1 MKRIIQFSVNNKF
14 ALWLLTII
22 ITVAGIY
29 AGTTMKLETL
39 PDITTPTVS
48 VTTIYPGATPEQ
60 VLDEVSRELESNVE
74 NLSGVETVRST
85 SFQNASNLQIDY
97 SFSTDMDEAEQQVKE
112 ALANVELPEGAQ
124 EPNVSRISF
133 DAFPVVGFAV
143 SDEKRSLSELT
154 KLVETELQPKLEG
167 IEGAQ
172 TVQIAGQEIR
182 RIEIRFDDEKLQQY
196 GLTEDNVKQ
205 LIQANDSRLALG
217 LYELGDKEQA
227 VVLDGK
233 ATTVTELKNLRLP
246 YTPQQAAS
254 DTPAA
259 PSQAPTTPQVPTE
272 GQAPTEGQVPT
283 EGQTPTEGQAP
294 TPTQVPTV
302 KLSELAK
309 VEDKGIEESIS
320 RSNGERSIGIQV
332 TKSQDANT
340 VDVVTAVKET
350 IQDFEKENGSVK
362 TSVTL
367 DQGKPIEE
375 SVSTMISKALIG
387 ALFAIIIILL
397 FLRNFKST
405 IIAVISIPLSLL
417 MAILV
422 LKQMDIS
429 LNIMTLGAMTVAI
442 GRVVDDSI
450 VVIEN
455 IYRRLT
461 DPGEKLKGKALIID
475 ATREVFIPVASSTI
489 VTIAVFL
496 PLGFVTG
503 FVGELFLPFALTVV
517 FALFASLIVA
527 VTVVP
532 MFADSLFKRGKAPKP
547 EKEDGG
553 KLANWYRGVLNWSL
567 NHKLV
572 VFGLAVLML
581 VGSFALVP
589 TIGVNFLNQEGEK
602 TFYVTYN
609 PKPGQ
614 TLDDSLEAADQAEAY
629 FDKQKNIDNLQFT
642 VGGENPLNPGNTKQA
657 VFIAQY
663 DPDTE
668 DFADVKQQAVNDLN
682 EAIPTGE
689 WKEQDFSG
697 GAGSSGVSY
706 SVFANSIEDL
716 ETITPKF
723 VKAIEGESKYVRK
736 VTTDLKDS
744 YTQYTFEVDQQKAAE
759 FGVSTAQLAQG
770 IANVQGVEKPL
781 STIKVDGKELDVI
794 VPNEQTTYDSIND
807 LEEADITTPLGV
819 KKLSDFVSVKKGTT
833 PDSLNERDGKLV
845 TTVTAE
851 LKTDKATEASQAID
865 DAVKTIDLPTG
876 VSYKV
881 GGVTEQ
887 IQESFTQL
895 GLAMAAAVAIV
906 YLVLVVTFGGALTP
920 LVILFSLPFAIIG
933 GLLAL
938 LITGETI
945 SVSSLIGAL
954 MLIGIVVTNAIVLI
968 DRVIHKENEGLATRE
983 ALLDAAGTRLRPI
996 LMTALATIGA
1006 LSPLALGLEGGALI
1020 SKGLGVTVI
1029 GGLTSSTLLTLLIVP
1044 IVYEFLARFRK
1055 KKSTD

>member
-60 VLDEVSRELESNVE
+60 VLDEVSRELESKVE
-74 NLSGVETVRST
+74 NLGGVETVRSS

-97 SFSTDMDEAEQQVKE
+97 SFSTDMDEAEQKVKE

-124 EPNVSRISF
+124 EPQVSRISF
-133 DAFPVVGFAV
+133 DAFPVIGFAV
-143 SDEKRSLSELT
+143 SDEKRSLSDLT
-154 KLVETELQPKLEG
+154 KLVESELQPKLEG

-182 RIEIRFDDEKLQQY
+182 RIEIQFDEKKLQQY
-196 GLTEDNVKQ
+196 GLTEENVKQ

-217 LYELGDKEQA
+217 LYELGDQEQA

-233 ATTVTELKNLRLP
+233 ATTVNELKNLRLP
-246 YTPQQAAS
+246 YTPQPSAETGQASSGAGAQAPTGAPAQATEAPAS
-254 DTPAA
+254 NPAA
-259 PSQAPTTPQVPTE
+259 PAT
-272 GQAPTEGQVPT
+272 A
-283 EGQTPTEGQAP
+283 A
-294 TPTQVPTV
+294 PTQVPTV
-302 KLSELAK
+302 KLSQLATI
-309 VEDKGIEESIS
+309 EDKGIEESIS
-320 RSNGERSIGIQV
+320 RSNGERSIGVQV

-340 VDVVTAVKET
+340 VEVVNAVKET
-350 IQDFEKENGSVK
+350 IQAFEKDNSTVK
-362 TSVTL
+362 ASVTL

-375 SVSTMISKALIG
+375 SVSTMVSKALIG
-387 ALFAIIIILL
+387 ALFAVIIILL
-397 FLRNFKST
+397 FLRNIKST

-422 LKQMDIS
+422 LKQLDIS

-461 DPGEKLKGKALIID
+461 DPAEPLKGKALIID

-581 VGSFALVP
+581 IGSFALVP
-589 TIGVNFLNQEGEK
+589 AIGVNFLNQESEK

-614 TLDDSLEAADQAEAY
+614 TLEDSLKAADQAEAY
-629 FDKQKNIDNLQFT
+629 FDKQSSVDNLQFT

-668 DFADVKQQAVNDLN
+668 DFADIKQQAIKQLN
-682 EAIPTGE
+682 QDIPTGE

-697 GAGSSGVSY
+697 GAASSGVSY
-706 SVFANSIEDL
+706 SIYANSIEDL
-716 ETITPKF
+716 QTMTPKF
-723 VKAIEGESKYVRK
+723 VEAIEGESKYVRK
-736 VTTDLKDS
+736 VTTDLKES

-770 IANVQGVEKPL
+770 IANVQGEEKPL

-807 LEEADITTPLGV
+807 LEETDVTTPLGV
-819 KKLSDFVSVKKGTT
+819 RKLSEFVSVKKGTT
-833 PDSLNERDGKLV
+833 PDSLSERDGKLV
-845 TTVTAE
+845 ATVTAE

-865 DAVKTIDLPTG
+865 KTVKKIDLPTG
-876 VSYKV
+876 VSYDA

-968 DRVIHKENEGLATRE
+968 DRVIHKENEGLDTRE

-1044 IVYEFLARFRK
+1044 IVYEFFARFRK
-1055 KKSTD
+1055 KKSTQ

>member
-22 ITVAGIY
+22 VTVAGIY

-60 VLDEVSRELESNVE
+60 VLDEVSRELESKVE
-74 NLSGVETVRST
+74 NLGGVETVRSS

-97 SFSTDMDEAEQQVKE
+97 SFSTDMDEAEQKVKE

-124 EPNVSRISF
+124 EPQVSRISF
-133 DAFPVVGFAV
+133 DAFPVIGFAV
-143 SDEKRSLSELT
+143 SDEKRSLSDLT
-154 KLVETELQPKLEG
+154 KLVESELQLKLEG

-182 RIEIRFDDEKLQQY
+182 RIEIQFDEKKLQQY
-196 GLTEDNVKQ
+196 GLTEENVKQ

-217 LYELGDKEQA
+217 LYELGDQEQA

-233 ATTVTELKNLRLP
+233 ATTVNELKNLRLP
-246 YTPQQAAS
+246 YTPQPSAETGQASPGAGAQAPTGAPAQATEAPAS
-254 DTPAA
+254 NPAA
-259 PSQAPTTPQVPTE
+259 PTT
-272 GQAPTEGQVPT
+272 A
-283 EGQTPTEGQAP
+283 A
-294 TPTQVPTV
+294 PTQVPTV
-302 KLSELAK
+302 KLSQLATI
-309 VEDKGIEESIS
+309 EDKGIEESIS
-320 RSNGERSIGIQV
+320 RSNGERSIGVQV

-340 VDVVTAVKET
+340 VEVVNAVKET
-350 IQDFEKENGSVK
+350 IQAFEKDNSTVK
-362 TSVTL
+362 ASVTL

-375 SVSTMISKALIG
+375 SVSTMVSKALIG
-387 ALFAIIIILL
+387 ALFAVIIILL
-397 FLRNFKST
+397 FLRNIKST

-422 LKQMDIS
+422 LKQLDIS

-461 DPGEKLKGKALIID
+461 DPTEPLKGKALIID

-581 VGSFALVP
+581 IGSFALVP
-589 TIGVNFLNQEGEK
+589 AIGVNFLNQESEK

-614 TLDDSLEAADQAEAY
+614 TLEDSLKAADQAEAY
-629 FDKQKNIDNLQFT
+629 FDKQSSVDNLQFT

-668 DFADVKQQAVNDLN
+668 DFADIKQQAIKQLN
-682 EAIPTGE
+682 QDIPTGE

-697 GAGSSGVSY
+697 GAASSGVSY
-706 SVFANSIEDL
+706 SIYANSIEDL
-716 ETITPKF
+716 QTMTPKF
-723 VKAIEGESKYVRK
+723 VEAIEGESRYVRK
-736 VTTDLKDS
+736 VTTDLKES

-770 IANVQGVEKPL
+770 IANVQGEEKPL

-807 LEEADITTPLGV
+807 LEETDVTTPLGV
-819 KKLSDFVSVKKGTT
+819 RKLSEFVSVKKGTT
-833 PDSLNERDGKLV
+833 PDSLSERNGKLV
-845 TTVTAE
+845 ATVTAE

-865 DAVKTIDLPTG
+865 KTVKKIDLPTG
-876 VSYKV
+876 VSYDA

-968 DRVIHKENEGLATRE
+968 DRVIHKENEGLDTRE

-1044 IVYEFLARFRK
+1044 IVYEFFARFRK
-1055 KKSTD
+1055 KKSTQ

>member
-60 VLDEVSRELESNVE
+60 VLDEVSRELESKVE
-74 NLSGVETVRST
+74 NLAGVDTVRSS

-97 SFSTDMDEAEQQVKE
+97 TFSTDMDEAEQKVKE

-124 EPNVSRISF
+124 EPQVSRISF
-133 DAFPVVGFAV
+133 DAFPVIGFAV
-143 SDEKRSLSELT
+143 SDEKRSLSDLT
-154 KLVETELQPKLEG
+154 KLVENELQPKLEG

-182 RIEIRFDDEKLQQY
+182 RIEIRFDEKKLQQY
-196 GLTEDNVKQ
+196 GLTEENAKQ

-217 LYELGDKEQA
+217 LYELGDQEQA

-233 ATTVTELKNLRLP
+233 VTTVNELKNLRLP
-246 YTPQQAAS
+246 YTPQAAAS
-254 DTPAA
+254 
-259 PSQAPTTPQVPTE
+259 
-272 GQAPTEGQVPT
+272 GQAPEATT
-283 EGQTPTEGQAP
+283 GQAP
-294 TPTQVPTV
+294 VQAAPAQTQEAQAAAAPTQVPTV
-302 KLSELAK
+302 KLSQLATI
-309 VEDKGIEESIS
+309 EDKGIEESIS
-320 RSNGERSIGIQV
+320 RSNGERSIGVQV

-340 VDVVTAVKET
+340 VEVVNAVKET
-350 IQDFEKENGSVK
+350 IQDFEKENNSAK
-362 TSVTL
+362 ASVTL

-387 ALFAIIIILL
+387 ALFAVIIILL
-397 FLRNFKST
+397 FLRNIKST

-422 LKQMDIS
+422 LKQLDIS

-461 DPGEKLKGKALIID
+461 DPAEPLKGKALIID

-547 EKEDGG
+547 EKEEGG
-553 KLANWYRGVLNWSL
+553 RLANWYRGVLNWSL

-572 VFGLAVLML
+572 VFGLAVLLL

-589 TIGVNFLNQEGEK
+589 AIGVNFLNQESEK

-614 TLDDSLEAADQAEAY
+614 TLEDSLKAADQAEAY
-629 FDKQKNIDNLQFT
+629 FDKQDNIDNLQFT

-663 DPDTE
+663 DPDTA
-668 DFADVKQQAVNDLN
+668 DFADVKQQTIKQLN
-682 EAIPTGE
+682 KDIPTGE

-697 GAGSSGVSY
+697 GAASSGVSY
-706 SVFANSIEDL
+706 SVYANSIEDL
-716 ETITPKF
+716 QTMTPKF

-736 VTTDLKDS
+736 VTTDLKES

-770 IANVQGVEKPL
+770 IANVQGEEKPL

-807 LEEADITTPLGV
+807 LQKTDVTTPLGV
-819 KKLSDFVSVKKGTT
+819 RKLSDFVSVKKGTT
-833 PDSLNERDGKLV
+833 PDSLSERDGKLV
-845 TTVTAE
+845 ATVTAE

-865 DAVKTIDLPTG
+865 QSVKKVDLPTG
-876 VSYKV
+876 VSYKA

-906 YLVLVVTFGGALTP
+906 YLVLVITFGGASTP

-968 DRVIHKENEGLATRE
+968 DRVIHKEAEGLSTRE

-1055 KKSTD
+1055 KKSMD

>member
-1 MKRIIQFSVNNKF
+1 MKKIIQFSVNNKF
-14 ALWLLTII
+14 ALWLMTII

-29 AGTTMKLETL
+29 AGTSMKLETL

-60 VLDEVSRELESNVE
+60 VLDEVSRELESKVE
-74 NLSGVETVRST
+74 NLSGVDTVRST

-97 SFSTDMDEAEQQVKE
+97 NFSTDMDEAEQKVKE
-112 ALANVELPEGAQ
+112 ALSNVELPDGVQ
-124 EPNVSRISF
+124 EPQVSRISF
-133 DAFPVVGFAV
+133 DAFPVIGFAV
-143 SDEKRSLSELT
+143 SDKERSLSELT
-154 KLVETELQPKLEG
+154 KVVENELQPKLEG

-172 TVQIAGQEIR
+172 TVQVAGQEIR
-182 RIEIRFDDEKLQQY
+182 RIEIRFDEKKLERY
-196 GLTEDNVKQ
+196 GLTEDDAKK

-233 ATTVTELKNLRLP
+233 ATTVKELKNLRLP
-246 YTPQQAAS
+246 YTPPATNTPETGQTGQTGQA
-254 DTPAA
+254 
-259 PSQAPTTPQVPTE
+259 
-272 GQAPTEGQVPT
+272 GQAPASPAAS
-283 EGQTPTEGQAP
+283 QTPSTGAASGQAA
-294 TPTQVPTV
+294 PTQVPTV
-302 KLSELAK
+302 TLSQVATI
-309 VEDKGIEESIS
+309 EDKGIEESIS
-320 RSNGERSIGIQV
+320 RSNGERSIGVQV

-340 VDVVTAVKET
+340 VDVVNAVKQT
-350 IQDFEKENGSVK
+350 IKDFEKENGSVNA
-362 TSVTL
+362 SVTL

-375 SVSTMISKALIG
+375 SVSTMLSKALIG
-387 ALFAIIIILL
+387 ALFAIVIILL
-397 FLRNFKST
+397 FLRNIKST

-461 DPGEKLKGKALIID
+461 DPTEKLKGKELIIS
-475 ATREVFIPVASSTI
+475 ATREVFIPIASSTV

-532 MFADSLFKRGKAPKP
+532 MFADSLFKRGKALKP
-547 EKEDGG
+547 EKEEGG
-553 KLANWYRGVLNWSL
+553 KLANGYRRLLNWSL
-567 NHKLV
+567 NHKFV
-572 VFGLAVLML
+572 VFGLSVLL
-581 VGSFALVP
+581 LIGSFALVP

-602 TFYVTYN
+602 TLYVTYN

-614 TLDDSLEAADQAEAY
+614 TLDDSLKAADQAEEY
-629 FDKQKNIDNLQFT
+629 FNKQKNIDNLQFT
-642 VGGENPLNPGNTKQA
+642 VGGENPLNPGNTKQG
-657 VFIAQY
+657 VFIVQY

-668 DFADVKQQAVNDLN
+668 DFADVKQEAIKQLN
-682 EAIPTGE
+682 VDIPTGE
-689 WKEQDFSG
+689 WKEQDFTG
-697 GAGSSGVSY
+697 GAASSGVSY
-706 SVFANSIEDL
+706 SIFANNIEDL
-716 ETITPKF
+716 EQVTPKF

-736 VTTDLKDS
+736 VTTDLKEA

-770 IANVQGVEKPL
+770 IANVQGEEKPL
-781 STIKVDGKELDVI
+781 TTIKIDGKELDVI
-794 VPNEQTTYDSIND
+794 VPNEQTTYDSIRD
-807 LEEADITTPLGV
+807 LERTDVVTPLGV
-819 KKLSDFVSVKKGTT
+819 RKLSDFVEVKKGTT

-845 TTVTAE
+845 ATVTAE
-851 LKTDKATEASQAID
+851 LKTDKATEASQAIEKS
-865 DAVKTIDLPTG
+865 VKTIDRPTG
-876 VSYKV
+876 VSYEQ

-906 YLVLVVTFGGALTP
+906 YLVLVITFGGALTP

-933 GLLAL
+933 GLVAL

-968 DRVIHKENEGLATRE
+968 DRVIHKEAEGLSTRQ

-1006 LSPLALGLEGGALI
+1006 LAPLALGLEGGALI
-1020 SKGLGVTVI
+1020 SKGLGVTVV

-1055 KKSTD
+1055 KKSIDS

>member
-60 VLDEVSRELESNVE
+60 VLDEVSRELESKVE
-74 NLSGVETVRST
+74 NLGGVETVRSS

-97 SFSTDMDEAEQQVKE
+97 SFSTDMDEAEQKVKE

-124 EPNVSRISF
+124 EPQVSRISF
-133 DAFPVVGFAV
+133 DAFPVIGFAV
-143 SDEKRSLSELT
+143 SDEKRSLSDLT
-154 KLVETELQPKLEG
+154 KLVESELQPKLEG

-182 RIEIRFDDEKLQQY
+182 RIEIQFDEKKLQQY
-196 GLTEDNVKQ
+196 GLTEENVKQ

-217 LYELGDKEQA
+217 LYELGDQEQA

-233 ATTVTELKNLRLP
+233 ATTVNELKNLRLP
-246 YTPQQAAS
+246 YTPQPSAETGQASPGAGVQAPTGVPAQATEAPAS
-254 DTPAA
+254 NPAA
-259 PSQAPTTPQVPTE
+259 PAT
-272 GQAPTEGQVPT
+272 A
-283 EGQTPTEGQAP
+283 A
-294 TPTQVPTV
+294 PTQVPTV
-302 KLSELAK
+302 KLSQLATI
-309 VEDKGIEESIS
+309 EDKGIEESIS
-320 RSNGERSIGIQV
+320 RSNGERSIGVQV

-340 VDVVTAVKET
+340 VEVVNAVKET
-350 IQDFEKENGSVK
+350 IQAFEKDNSTVK
-362 TSVTL
+362 ASVTL

-375 SVSTMISKALIG
+375 SVSTMVSKALIG
-387 ALFAIIIILL
+387 ALFAVIIILL
-397 FLRNFKST
+397 FLRNIKST

-422 LKQMDIS
+422 LKQLDIS

-461 DPGEKLKGKALIID
+461 DPAEPLKGKALIID

-581 VGSFALVP
+581 IGSFALVP
-589 TIGVNFLNQEGEK
+589 AIGVNFLNQESEK

-614 TLDDSLEAADQAEAY
+614 TLEDSLKAADQAEAY
-629 FDKQKNIDNLQFT
+629 FDKQSSVDNLQFT

-668 DFADVKQQAVNDLN
+668 DFADIKQQAIKQLN
-682 EAIPTGE
+682 QDIPTGE

-697 GAGSSGVSY
+697 GAASSGVSY
-706 SVFANSIEDL
+706 SIYANSIEDL
-716 ETITPKF
+716 QTMTPKF
-723 VKAIEGESKYVRK
+723 VEAIEGESKYVRK
-736 VTTDLKDS
+736 VTTDLKES

-770 IANVQGVEKPL
+770 IANVQGEEKPL

-807 LEEADITTPLGV
+807 LEETDVTTPLGV
-819 KKLSDFVSVKKGTT
+819 RKLSEFVSVKKGTT
-833 PDSLNERDGKLV
+833 PDSLSERDGKLV
-845 TTVTAE
+845 ATVTAE

-865 DAVKTIDLPTG
+865 KTVKKIDLPTG
-876 VSYKV
+876 VSYDA

-968 DRVIHKENEGLATRE
+968 DRVIHKENEGLDTRE

-1044 IVYEFLARFRK
+1044 IVYEFFARFRK
-1055 KKSTD
+1055 KKSTQ

>member
-60 VLDEVSRELESNVE
+60 VLDEVSRELESKVE
-74 NLSGVETVRST
+74 NLGGVETVRSS

-97 SFSTDMDEAEQQVKE
+97 SFSTDMDEAEQKVKE

-124 EPNVSRISF
+124 EPQVSRISF
-133 DAFPVVGFAV
+133 DAFPVIGFAV
-143 SDEKRSLSELT
+143 SDEKRSLSDLT
-154 KLVETELQPKLEG
+154 KLVENELQPKLEG

-182 RIEIRFDDEKLQQY
+182 RIEIRFDEKKLQQY
-196 GLTEDNVKQ
+196 GLTEENAKQ

-246 YTPQQAAS
+246 YTPQTA
-254 DTPAA
+254 T
-259 PSQAPTTPQVPTE
+259 
-272 GQAPTEGQVPT
+272 GQVP
-283 EGQTPTEGQAP
+283 EAGAGQGQTQAP
-294 TPTQVPTV
+294 AQSAPTDAASAQASSPAAVAPTQVPTV
-302 KLSELAK
+302 KLSQLATI
-309 VEDKGIEESIS
+309 EDKGIEESIS
-320 RSNGERSIGIQV
+320 RSNGERSIGVQV

-340 VDVVTAVKET
+340 VEVVNAVKET
-350 IQDFEKENGSVK
+350 IKDFEKDNASVK
-362 TSVTL
+362 ASITL

-387 ALFAIIIILL
+387 ALFAVVIILL
-397 FLRNFKST
+397 FLRNIKST

-422 LKQMDIS
+422 LKQLDIS

-461 DPGEKLKGKALIID
+461 DPTEPLKGKALIID

-572 VFGLAVLML
+572 VFGLAVLL
-581 VGSFALVP
+581 LIGSFALVP
-589 TIGVNFLNQEGEK
+589 TIGVNFLNQESEK

-614 TLDDSLEAADQAEAY
+614 TLDDSLKAADQAEAY
-629 FDKQKNIDNLQFT
+629 FDKQSDIDNLQFT

-663 DPDTE
+663 DPDTA
-668 DFADVKQQAVNDLN
+668 DFADVKQQAIKQLN
-682 EAIPTGE
+682 KEIPTGE

-697 GAGSSGVSY
+697 GAASSGVSY
-706 SVFANSIEDL
+706 SVYANSIDDL
-716 ETITPKF
+716 QTMTPKF

-736 VTTDLKDS
+736 VTTDLKES

-759 FGVSTAQLAQG
+759 FGISTAQLAQG
-770 IANVQGVEKPL
+770 IANVQGEEKPL

-807 LEEADITTPLGV
+807 LQKTDVTTPLGV
-819 KKLSDFVSVKKGTT
+819 RKLSDFVSVKKGTT
-833 PDSLNERDGKLV
+833 PDSLSERDGKLV
-845 TTVTAE
+845 ATVTAE

-865 DAVKTIDLPTG
+865 KTVKKIDLPTG
-876 VSYKV
+876 VSYKA

-895 GLAMAAAVAIV
+895 GLAMVAAVAIV

-968 DRVIHKENEGLATRE
+968 DRVIHKEKEGLDTRE
-983 ALLDAAGTRLRPI
+983 ALLDASGTRLRPI

-1044 IVYEFLARFRK
+1044 IVYEFFARFRK
-1055 KKSTD
+1055 KKSMD

>member
-22 ITVAGIY
+22 VTVAGIY

-60 VLDEVSRELESNVE
+60 VLDEVSRELESKVE
-74 NLSGVETVRST
+74 NLGGVETVRSS

-97 SFSTDMDEAEQQVKE
+97 SFSTDMDEAEQKVKE

-124 EPNVSRISF
+124 EPQVSRISF
-133 DAFPVVGFAV
+133 DAFPVIGFAV
-143 SDEKRSLSELT
+143 SDEKRSLSDLT
-154 KLVETELQPKLEG
+154 KLVESELQPKLEG

-182 RIEIRFDDEKLQQY
+182 RIEIQFDEKKLQQY
-196 GLTEDNVKQ
+196 GLTEENVKQ

-217 LYELGDKEQA
+217 LYELGDQEQA

-233 ATTVTELKNLRLP
+233 ATTVNELKNLRLP
-246 YTPQQAAS
+246 YTPQSSAETGQASPGAGAPAQATEAPAS
-254 DTPAA
+254 NPAA
-259 PSQAPTTPQVPTE
+259 PTT
-272 GQAPTEGQVPT
+272 A
-283 EGQTPTEGQAP
+283 A
-294 TPTQVPTV
+294 PTQVPTV
-302 KLSELAK
+302 KLSQLATI
-309 VEDKGIEESIS
+309 EDKGIEESIS
-320 RSNGERSIGIQV
+320 RSNGERSIGVQV

-340 VDVVTAVKET
+340 VEVVNAVKET
-350 IQDFEKENGSVK
+350 IQAFEKDNSTVK
-362 TSVTL
+362 ASVTL

-375 SVSTMISKALIG
+375 SVSTMVSKALIG
-387 ALFAIIIILL
+387 ALFAVIIILL
-397 FLRNFKST
+397 FLRNIKST

-422 LKQMDIS
+422 LKQLDIS

-461 DPGEKLKGKALIID
+461 DPTEPLKGKALIID

-589 TIGVNFLNQEGEK
+589 AIGVNFLNQESEK

-614 TLDDSLEAADQAEAY
+614 TLEDSLKAADQAEAY
-629 FDKQKNIDNLQFT
+629 FDKQSSVDNLQFT

-668 DFADVKQQAVNDLN
+668 DFADIKQQAIKQLN
-682 EAIPTGE
+682 QDIPTGE

-697 GAGSSGVSY
+697 GAASSGVSY
-706 SVFANSIEDL
+706 SIYANSIEDL
-716 ETITPKF
+716 QTMTPKF
-723 VKAIEGESKYVRK
+723 VEAIEGESKYVRK
-736 VTTDLKDS
+736 VTTDLKES

-770 IANVQGVEKPL
+770 IANVQGEEKPL

-807 LEEADITTPLGV
+807 LEETDVTTPLGV
-819 KKLSDFVSVKKGTT
+819 RKLSEFVSVKKGTT
-833 PDSLNERDGKLV
+833 PDSLSERDGKLV
-845 TTVTAE
+845 ATVTAE

-865 DAVKTIDLPTG
+865 KTVKKIDLPTG
-876 VSYKV
+876 VSYDA

-968 DRVIHKENEGLATRE
+968 DRVIHKENEGLDTRE

-1044 IVYEFLARFRK
+1044 IVYEFFARFRK
-1055 KKSTD
+1055 KKSTQ

>member
-1 MKRIIQFSVNNKF
+1 MDKIIRFSVNNKF
-14 ALWLLTII
+14 ALWLMTLI

-60 VLDEVSRELESNVE
+60 VLEDVSRELESKVE
-74 NLSGVETVRST
+74 NLAGVEAVRSS

-97 SFSTDMDEAEQQVKE
+97 DFSTDMEDAEAKVAE
-112 ALANVELPEGAQ
+112 ALAGVELPEGVQ
-124 EPNVSRISF
+124 EPQVSRISF
-133 DAFPVVGFAV
+133 DAFPVIGIAV
-143 SDEKRSLSELT
+143 SDEELSLSELT
-154 KLVETELQPKLEG
+154 KVIEDDLQPELEG
-167 IEGAQ
+167 LEGVQ

-182 RIEIRFDDEKLQQY
+182 RVEITFDDAKLKRY
-196 GLTEDNVKQ
+196 GLTEENVKQ
-205 LIQANDSRLALG
+205 LIQANDTRLALG
-217 LYELGDKEQA
+217 LYEIGSTEQA
-227 VVLDGK
+227 IVMDGK
-233 ATTVTELKNLRLP
+233 AETVAELKKLRLP
-246 YTPQQAAS
+246 YTPQTQSEPSAQVPAGV
-254 DTPAA
+254 PAA
-259 PSQAPTTPQVPTE
+259 PATEQVPATP
-272 GQAPTEGQVPT
+272 AT
-283 EGQTPTEGQAP
+283 QTPVAAK
-294 TPTQVPTV
+294 VPTV
-302 KLSELAK
+302 TLDEVAK
-309 VEDKGIEESIS
+309 IEDKGIEESIS

-332 TKSQDANT
+332 TKAQDANT
-340 VDVVTAVKET
+340 VDVVNGVK
-350 IQDFEKENGSVK
+350 DALKSFEKENEGSAV
-362 TSVTL
+362 SITL

-397 FLRNFKST
+397 FLRNVRST
-405 IIAVISIPLSLL
+405 IIAVISIPLSLV

-422 LKQMDIS
+422 LKQLDIS

-461 DPGEKLKGKALIID
+461 NPEERLKGKELIIA
-475 ATREVFIPVASSTI
+475 ATREVFVPIASSTV

-517 FALFASLIVA
+517 FALFASLLVA

-532 MFADSLFKRGKAPKP
+532 MFADSLFRRGKSLKP
-547 EKEDGG
+547 ETEGG
-553 KLANWYRGVLNWSL
+553 KLANWYRGILNWSL

-572 VFGLAVLML
+572 VFGLAVVLL
-581 VGSFALVP
+581 IGSFALVP
-589 TIGVNFLNQEGEK
+589 AIGVNFLNQESEK
-602 TFYVTYN
+602 TLYVTYD
-609 PKPGQ
+609 PEPGQ
-614 TLDDSLEAADQAEAY
+614 TLDDSLAAAEKAEAY
-629 FDKQKNIDNLQFT
+629 FDGQDDIDNLQFT
-642 VGGENPLNPGNTKQA
+642 VGGENPMNPGNTKQG
-657 VFIAQY
+657 VFIVAY

-668 DFADVKQQAVNDLN
+668 NFADVKQSAIKELN
-682 EAIPTGE
+682 EQISTGE

-697 GAGSSGVSY
+697 GAATSGVSY
-706 SVFANSIEDL
+706 SIYANSIEEL
-716 ETITPKF
+716 ETMAPKF
-723 VKAIEGESKYVRK
+723 VEAIEGESKYVRK

-744 YTQYTFEVDQQKAAE
+744 YKQYTFRVDQEEAAAS
-759 FGVSTAQLAQG
+759 GVSTAQLAQA
-770 IANVQGVEKPL
+770 IANFQGEEKPL
-781 STIKVDGKELDVI
+781 TTVKVDGKEIDVVI
-794 VPNEQTTYDSIND
+794 PKEQKTYDAISD
-807 LEEADITTPLGV
+807 LEETDIVTPLGV
-819 KKLSDFVSVKKGTT
+819 RKLSDFVSVETGTT
-833 PDSLNERDGKLV
+833 PDTLKERDGKLV
-845 TTVTAE
+845 STVTAE
-851 LKTDKATEASQAID
+851 LKTDKATEASQAIEK
-865 DAVKTIDLPTG
+865 AVKKIELPTG
-876 VSYKV
+876 VSYDQ

-920 LVILFSLPFAIIG
+920 FVILFSLPFAIIG

-968 DRVIHKENEGLATRE
+968 DRVIHKEREGLSTRE
-983 ALLDAAGTRLRPI
+983 ALLEAAVTRLRPI

-1006 LSPLALGLEGGALI
+1006 LAPLALGLEGGALI

-1044 IVYEFLARFRK
+1044 IVYEFFARFRK
-1055 KKSTD
+1055 KKSMD